1 MITILY
7 ALSSGG
13 CGAMARQRNNFFSQI
28 VYNLTDE
35 VFLKRLGQIEGIV
48 SKVLSIAMIL
58 VILVTVID
66 LGIVLY
72 ISFFISDSVGFFKT
86 TLTEIFGLFLSVLIA
101 LEILENITAYI
112 RKHVVQVE
120 LVIATAL
127 TAVGRKLIILD
138 LEKVS
143 GVSLIGLAIA
153 LFALSVSYLI
163 VRTVHR

>member
-1 MITILY
+1 M
-7 ALSSGG
+7 S
-13 CGAMARQRNNFFSQI
+13 RQRRNLFQGLA
-28 VYNLTDE
+28 YNLRNDI
-35 VFLKRLGQIEGIV
+35 FLRRLGQIEGVV
-48 SKVLSIAMIL
+48 SKALSLAMIV

-66 LGIVLY
+66 LAIVLY
-72 ISFFISDSVGFFKT
+72 HSLFFSDSDGFFKT

-112 RKHVVQVE
+112 REHVVQVE

-143 GVSLIGLAIA
+143 GLSLVGLAIA
-153 LFALSVSYLI
+153 IFSLSISYWI
-163 VRTVHR
+163 VRLVHR

>member
-1 MITILY
+1 MH
-7 ALSSGG
+7 
-13 CGAMARQRNNFFSQI
+13 
-28 VYNLTDE
+28 NLKDD
-35 VFLKRLGQIEGIV
+35 VFLKRLQQVEGIV
-48 SKVLSIAMIL
+48 SRVLSLAMIV

-72 ISFFISDSVGFFKT
+72 NSLLISDSSGFFKT

-101 LEILENITAYI
+101 LEILENITAYM

-138 LEKVS
+138 LEKIS

-153 LFALSVSYLI
+153 IFSLSVSYFI
-163 VRTVHR
+163 VRAVHN

>member
-1 MITILY
+1 
-7 ALSSGG
+7 
-13 CGAMARQRNNFFSQI
+13 MAGPKTGFWKKLARSLR
-28 VYNLTDE
+28 YNASDE
-35 VFLKRLGQIEGIV
+35 IFLRRLGQMEGIL
-48 SKVLSIAMIL
+48 SRVLSVAMVV
-58 VILVTVID
+58 VIVVTVVD
-66 LGIVLY
+66 LGLVLAR
-72 ISFFISDSVGFFKT
+72 SLFTPDRAGFFRT

-153 LFALSVSYLI
+153 IFALSISYWI
-163 VRTVHR
+163 VRTSHRNKNSQY

>member
-1 MITILY
+1 MTG
-7 ALSSGG
+7 S
-13 CGAMARQRNNFFSQI
+13 MASRHNGLLRELLRNWG
-28 VYNLTDE
+28 DA
-35 VFLKRLGQIEGIV
+35 VFLKRLGQVEGTV
-48 SKVLSIAMIL
+48 SKILSLAMVV

-72 ISFFISDSVGFFKT
+72 RSLFISDSIGFFKT

-153 LFALSVSYLI
+153 ILALAVGYLI
-163 VRTVHR
+163 VRSVHK

>member
-1 MITILY
+1 M
-7 ALSSGG
+7 
-13 CGAMARQRNNFFSQI
+13 
-28 VYNLTDE
+28 
-35 VFLKRLGQIEGIV
+35 FLKRLAQIEGIV
-48 SKVLSIAMIL
+48 SKMLSVAMVI
-58 VILVTVID
+58 VILVTVVD
-66 LGIVLY
+66 LALVLY
-72 ISFFISDSVGFFKT
+72 RSLFVTDSIGFFKT

-112 RKHVVQVE
+112 RRHVVQVE

-143 GVSLIGLAIA
+143 GVSLIGLGVA
-153 LFALSVSYLI
+153 LLSLSIGYLI

>member
-1 MITILY
+1 
-7 ALSSGG
+7 
-13 CGAMARQRNNFFSQI
+13 MAKQRNSLWRQLT
-28 VYNLTDE
+28 YNLQDDI
-35 VFLKRLGQIEGIV
+35 FLKRLGQIESIV
-48 SKVLSIAMIL
+48 SKVLSIAMVV
-58 VILVTVID
+58 VILVTVVD
-66 LGIVLY
+66 LAFVLY
-72 ISFFISDSVGFFKT
+72 RSISNADTVGFFKT

-138 LEKVS
+138 LESVS

-153 LFALSVSYLI
+153 IFALAI
-163 VRTVHR
+163 

>member
-1 MITILY
+1 
-7 ALSSGG
+7 
-13 CGAMARQRNNFFSQI
+13 MARQPRSFFRKI
-28 VYNLTDE
+28 TYNLQDD
-35 VFLKRLGQIEGIV
+35 VFLRRLSQIEGIV
-48 SKVLSIAMIL
+48 SKVLSIAMII

-72 ISFFISDSVGFFKT
+72 RSLFISDSIGFFKT
-86 TLTEIFGLFLSVLIA
+86 TLTDIFGLFLSVLIA

-112 RKHVVQVE
+112 RRHVVQVE

-143 GVSLIGLAIA
+143 GISLIGLGFA
-153 LFALSVSYLI
+153 LFALAISYFI
-163 VRTVHR
+163 VRTVHRS

>member
-1 MITILY
+1 MSRRSDSILRKL
-7 ALSSGG
+7 AH
-13 CGAMARQRNNFFSQI
+13 NFR
-28 VYNLTDE
+28 DE
-35 VFLKRLGQIEGIV
+35 IFLKRLGQIEGSV
-48 SKVLSIAMIL
+48 SKVLSVAMVV
-58 VILVTVID
+58 VILVTVVD
-66 LGIVLY
+66 LALVLY
-72 ISFFISDSVGFFKT
+72 RSLFISDDPGFFKT
-86 TLTEIFGLFLSVLIA
+86 TLTEIFGLLLSVLIA

-153 LFALSVSYLI
+153 IFALSVSYLI

>member
-1 MITILY
+1 MVRRL
-7 ALSSGG
+7 
-13 CGAMARQRNNFFSQI
+13 ARNFE
-28 VYNLTDE
+28 DE
-35 VFLKRLGQIEGIV
+35 MFLKRLTQVEGIV
-48 SKVLSIAMIL
+48 SKVLSIAMVI

-66 LGIVLY
+66 LAIVLY
-72 ISFFISDSVGFFKT
+72 RSVFVIDSIGFFHT
-86 TLTEIFGLFLSVLIA
+86 RLTEIFGLFLSVLIA

-143 GVSLIGLAIA
+143 GLSLIGLGFA
-153 LFALSVSYLI
+153 LFALAVGYLI
-163 VRTVHR
+163 VRNVHR